1 VSGRL
6 ARWVPAL
13 LWAAT
18 VFWLS
23 SQSQLIELPYAL
35 SWDKLQHCAAYA
47 AGGAA
52 LAHAVGGRG
61 RGPWLAVALG
71 VLYGASDELHQWFV
85 PSRSSDVRDLLAD
98 AVGVLAG
105 VFIYRTFLSW
115 REGRVAAGAAAV
127 RP

>member
-6 ARWVPAL
+6 ARWTPAL
-13 LWAAT
+13 LWAAAI
-18 VFWLS
+18 FWLS
-23 SQSQLIELPYAL
+23 SQPRLIELPYAL

-47 AGGAA
+47 VGGAA
-52 LAHAVGGRG
+52 LAHASGVRG
-61 RGPWLAVALG
+61 RAPWLAVVLG

-85 PSRSSDVRDLLAD
+85 PGRSSDVRDWLAD
-98 AVGVLAG
+98 TLGVLAG

-115 REGRVAAGAAAV
+115 REGRVAAAGAV